1 VLFTLWR
8 CYTRYIAVLDPVELR
23 IVDLSKAL
31 SDYVIRI
38 RRDIHSYPELAFE
51 EVRTSKLVEE
61 ELRSAGF
68 EVVRVAKTGV
78 VGILKAREGKVVAL
92 RADMDALP
100 IQEENDVP
108 YRSKVPGKMHACGH
122 DAHVA
127 MLLGAAKVLA
137 EIKDSLSGTVKLIF
151 QPAEEKNAGA
161 KLVVEEGAVDDVN
174 AIFGIHVWS
183 ELQSGV
189 IATRRGPMNASSTS
203 FVIRIKGRGGHA
215 AHPELTNDPTAPAV
229 DIYNAIQKVV
239 TRNVDPFS
247 PVVVSTPRFEASKA
261 SNVIPDQVEIYGTLR
276 TFDMALRDKI
286 LARIEQVVKHYAAAW
301 ECEGTLEVGEITY
314 PPVVNTPELADFVLS
329 VASKIGPT
337 AEATMSMGAED
348 FSFYLQKVPGAF
360 ISLGVR
366 NENKGIVYPHHHPKF
381 NVDED
386 ALWRGTALHAL
397 LAYNYLKK

>member
-1 VLFTLWR
+1 M
-8 CYTRYIAVLDPVELR
+8 LDTVELG
-23 IVDLSKAL
+23 IVNLSKAL
-31 SDYVIRI
+31 SDYIVRI
-38 RRDIHSYPELAFE
+38 RRDIHAYPELAFE
-51 EVRTSKLVEE
+51 EFRTSKLVEE

-68 EVVRVAKTGV
+68 EVLRVAKTGI
-78 VGILKAREGKVVAL
+78 VGVLRAGKGKVVAL

-137 EIKDSLSGTVKLIF
+137 EIKDRLSGTVKLIF
-151 QPAEEKNAGA
+151 QPAEERGAGA
-161 KLVVEEGAVDDVN
+161 KFVVEEGVLDDVN

-183 ELQSGV
+183 ELPSGV

-203 FVIRIKGRGGHA
+203 FVIRIKGKGGHA
-215 AHPELTNDPTAPAV
+215 AHPELTKDPTAPAV

-261 SNVIPDQVEIYGTLR
+261 SNVIPDQVEIHGTLR
-276 TFDMALRDKI
+276 TFDMALRDRI
-286 LARIEQVVKHYAAAW
+286 LARVEQIVKYYAAAW

-314 PPVVNTPELADFVLS
+314 PPVINTPELADFVLR

-337 AEATMSMGAED
+337 AEAPMSMGAED

-360 ISLGVR
+360 ISLGIR
-366 NENKGIVYPHHHPKF
+366 NESKGIVYPHHHPKF
-381 NVDED
+381 DVDED

-397 LAYNYLKK
+397 LAYNYLRS